1 MFNGVEVDMLDV
13 CNADCIL
20 VTKWTNG
27 VRKTVLIDGGN
38 KGDIDALRSF
48 LDQRELR
55 CLDAV
60 VCTHPHDDHAAGIL
74 ELVKDRSIG
83 IGRAYLHIPQRNAD
97 LSRIREALRATAGST
112 EAACMQKSLQTAEEL
127 YSAFNGRGIPV
138 TEPFAGIAVEFLFVV
153 GPSQSYYQQLM
164 AEYASPAGIQKIDAQ
179 QVIWSILHD
188 HAVDEL
194 DTELPENP
202 QTTPENNSSVAL
214 AFAYQNGSQIQRVL
228 FTSDAG
234 VPALQNVAE
243 QYDLLRNLHYMQIP
257 HHGSRRNI
265 NPALIKLFSPKYAC
279 VSAEGSKKHPRHAV
293 VNAFKQA
300 GALVYSTHYPE
311 KGNLWL
317 HLGVV
322 PPRSGYGP
330 VAPLYERLSSR
341 LTPPPQSQTL
351 PSPQSVMLS
360 NLFNYSK

>member
-27 VRKTVLIDGGN
+27 ARKTVLIDGGN
-38 KGDIDALRSF
+38 RGDFGTLRTFLHQRQLRS
-48 LDQRELR
+48 
-55 CLDAV
+55 LDAV
-60 VCTHPHDDHAAGIL
+60 VCTHPHDDHAAGLL
-74 ELVKDRSIG
+74 ELLKDRSIG
-83 IGRAYLHIPQRNAD
+83 IGRAYLHIPQLHAD
-97 LSRIREALRATAGST
+97 LPRLREALRATAGST
-112 EAACMQKSLQTAEEL
+112 EAACIQKSLETAEEL
-127 YSAFNGRGIPV
+127 YSAFDGRSIPV
-138 TEPFAGIAVEFLFVV
+138 TEPFAGTAVEFLFVL
-153 GPSQSYYQQLM
+153 GPSQSYYHQLI
-164 AEYASPAGIQKIDAQ
+164 AEYASPAGIQKIDIQ
-179 QVIWSILHD
+179 QAVWSILHD
-188 HAVDEL
+188 HAADEL

-202 QTTPENNSSVAL
+202 QTTPENNSSVIL
-214 AFAYQNGSQIQRVL
+214 AFAYQNGPQIQRVL

-234 VPALQNVAE
+234 VPALQNVTQ
-243 QYDLLRNLHYMQIP
+243 QYELRNLYCMQVP

-265 NPALIKLFSPKYAC
+265 NPALIKLFSPKYAW

-300 GALVYSTHYPE
+300 GTAVYSTHYPE
-311 KGNLWL
+311 KGHLWL

-330 VAPLYERLSSR
+330 VIPLYERLSSR
-341 LTPPPQSQTL
+341 LPPPPQPQVV
-351 PSPQSVMLS
+351 PSSQSVMLS